1 MQRIRWS
8 IDRETWDAFVARMGI
23 WRGSLVPVLE
33 RAWEDDACV
42 CPFCRA
48 ACAPRDT
55 AGAAP
60 RCAHGISRDDQPELM
75 LYWETSARKDD
86 AAMHRSRARLLLKRP
101 DPKPIA
107 RLRALFNRCFA
118 NAQDLECPAL
128 KRYVGGLVVM
138 AACCVP
144 CIGLLGSPPFST
156 HPWILAV
163 AMPIALFAA
172 PFVMMAAWSRKTAQP
187 RCAACRHM
195 LAAPYPERCPE
206 CAADLANPYA
216 VSTVDTSTPV
226 GPILGVIAI
235 VCAPLLGFLAWGL
248 FLAFGGLSSL
258 PSSMLLPMASGDGP
272 TGVMAREVLDR
283 RTLAASEA
291 AEYAD
296 LVVSLARDQ
305 PHLFTSLEAVVG
317 AVKARSLPEEK
328 LDEALRACVGFN
340 TSLDAAGFPRR
351 PIRFT
356 PRYSN
361 AHFGL
366 LGSPVIVLESVT
378 FDSGGAVVKD
388 IDPRGPALGADGLE
402 PIVVHVPAGARRA
415 SWRARI
421 YLVPLGSTLNVTLG
435 PSGEHLGAEGV
446 HARTSIEGEIELP
459 L

>member
-1 MQRIRWS
+1 MECTRWT
-8 IDRETWDAFVARMGI
+8 IDRETWDAFVARTRT
-23 WRGSLVPVLE
+23 WHPKLAPALE
-33 RAWEDDACV
+33 RAWDDHACV
-42 CPFCRA
+42 CPFCQA
-48 ACAPRDT
+48 ACATRDT

-118 NAQDLECPAL
+118 NAQDPEGPAL
-128 KRYVGGLVVM
+128 KRYVGGLAVM
-138 AACCVP
+138 AVCCVP

-163 AMPIALFAA
+163 AMPIVLFAA
-172 PFVMMAAWSRKTAQP
+172 PFVMMAAWSRKRAQP
-187 RCAACRHM
+187 RCIACKHL
-195 LAAPYPERCPE
+195 LAAPYPGRCPE
-206 CAADLANPYA
+206 CAADLSKPYA

-226 GPILGVIAI
+226 GPVLGVIAI
-235 VCAPLLGFLAWGL
+235 VCAPVAGILAWGI
-248 FLAFGGLSSL
+248 FLALGGLATL
-258 PSSMLLPMASGDGP
+258 PSSVLLALAPHDGL
-272 TGVMAREVLDR
+272 TGFMAREVLDT

-296 LVVSLARDQ
+296 LVISLARDQ

-340 TSLDAAGFPRR
+340 TSLDVAGFPRR

-366 LGSPVIVLESVT
+366 FGNPVIVLESVT
-378 FDSGGAVVKD
+378 FDTGGAVMQE
-388 IDPRGPALGADGLE
+388 IDPRGPTLGADGLE
-402 PIVVHVPAGARRA
+402 PIVIPVPADARRA
-415 SWRARI
+415 TWRAHI
-421 YLVPLGSTLNVTLG
+421 YLVPLGSTLNITLG
-435 PSGEHLGAEGV
+435 PSGEHQGAEGV
-446 HARTSIEGEIELP
+446 LADTVVEREIDLP
-459 L
+459 M